1 MLVAREIDSIDAL
14 PAAQWNALTGTQCP
28 FLRHEFLAALEHS
41 GCTGPGSGWT
51 TAHLALFEGGQ
62 LIAAAPAYRKTHSWG
77 EFVFDFSWA
86 QAYERNGLSYYP
98 KLLCAVPFSPINSAR
113 LLLHPQHQAEAL
125 RTQLIDAMVARC
137 EAQELSS
144 AHALFIAEAERAAFI
159 GKEWLLRSAV
169 QFHWH
174 NAGYSDFETYL
185 GSFRADKR
193 KQIRRERR
201 RCEEAGV
208 HFETVHGSRI
218 TPAQLRFVHEVHAR
232 TFHLHG
238 HEPYLNLAFF
248 TEIARTLGD
257 ALMVKIAML
266 GDEPVAASV
275 FFVGEDALFGRY
287 WGATGDFHSLH
298 FEACYH
304 QGIEYCIEHG
314 LARFEP
320 GTQGEHKVVR
330 GFVPVH
336 TWSAHYIAD
345 TRFRAAIADFLLREQ
360 PAVEAYAEDVAAHAP
375 FRRT

>member
-1 MLVAREIDSIDAL
+1 VECIGRHA
-14 PAAQWNALTGTQCP
+14 QCP

-41 GCTGPGSGWT
+41 GCTAPGSGWT
-51 TAHLALFEGGQ
+51 TAHLALFDGEQ

-86 QAYERNGLSYYP
+86 QAYERNGLNYYP

-113 LLLHPQHQAEAL
+113 LLLHPQYPAEAL
-125 RTQLIDAMVARC
+125 RAQLIDAMVARC
-137 EAQELSS
+137 ETQELSS
-144 AHALFIAEAERAAFI
+144 GHALFIDEADRAAFL
-159 GKEWLLRSAV
+159 GKNWLLRSAV

-174 NAGYSDFETYL
+174 NAAYPDFETYL
-185 GSFRADKR
+185 GSFRAEKR

-218 TPAQLRFVHEVHAR
+218 TPSQLRFAHEMHAR
-232 TFHLHG
+232 TFRLHG

-266 GDEPVAASV
+266 GNEPVAAAV
-275 FFVGEDALFGRY
+275 FLVGEDALFGRY

-345 TRFRAAIADFLLREQ
+345 SRFREAIADFLVREQ
-360 PAVEAYAEDVAAHAP
+360 PAVEAYAEDVASHAP